1 MSLIHKSQH
10 IEPASSAAKTEM
22 LTLICHI
29 SHTQLLQLCRTNKL
43 DAKQLQLCQ
52 QLARQLSSCPVHVYY
67 RPLCS
72 TQILTAMTLGTQTD
86 TWLGETGKKGSAD
99 RLSC

>member
-10 IEPASSAAKTEM
+10 IEPASSGALSAAKTEM

-72 TQILTAMTLGTQTD
+72 TQMLTASPVRARSFPM
-86 TWLGETGKKGSAD
+86 
-99 RLSC
+99 